1 MAGDL
6 YESNSALR
14 QEVDKLQ
21 AERSTAEHSAAVGNA
36 GDVASELQRLA
47 AFNGTAPVSGPGVEL
62 SFDADLRPVDLL
74 DLLNELRNAGSE
86 AISIGGQRVVYK
98 TGVTGTTGHLFVDDL
113 PVTTPVVIDAIGAPD
128 VLDRALAR
136 KGGMLSYVRTSYPRA
151 AITMTTSDSLRL
163 PPFAGSLDATG
174 G

>member
-1 MAGDL
+1 
-6 YESNSALR
+6 
-14 QEVDKLQ
+14 
-21 AERSTAEHSAAVGNA
+21 
-36 GDVASELQRLA
+36 
-47 AFNGTAPVSGPGVEL
+47 VSGPGVEL
-62 SFDADLRPVDLL
+62 SLDADLRPVDLL

-98 TGVTGTTGHLFVDDL
+98 PGVTGTTGHLFVDDL
-113 PVTTPVVIDAIGAPD
+113 PVTTPVIIDAIGAPD

-136 KGGMLSYVRTSYPRA
+136 KGGMLSYLRTSYPRA
-151 AITMTTSDSLRL
+151 AITMTTRDSLRL